1 MPGTFQVCGHSKLV
15 EQAPIPPQSGEAGD
29 ELAISGDCPG
39 CDRWKIGVA
48 VDRLLAYMLAAAEQE
63 YGEGDSD
70 QCADNGAKLPVPC
83 LLSVIIISDI
93 RHAAVAPQQRQRQ
106 LGALRPAA
114 AELLDVEPDRSLRR
128 ALRRAVA
135 GAEHDE
141 MREREVHHEVATIVR
156 SFAAGTGRCS
166 QFER

>member
-29 ELAISGDCPG
+29 ELAISG
-39 CDRWKIGVA
+39 GVA

-83 LLSVIIISDI
+83 LLSVIITSDI